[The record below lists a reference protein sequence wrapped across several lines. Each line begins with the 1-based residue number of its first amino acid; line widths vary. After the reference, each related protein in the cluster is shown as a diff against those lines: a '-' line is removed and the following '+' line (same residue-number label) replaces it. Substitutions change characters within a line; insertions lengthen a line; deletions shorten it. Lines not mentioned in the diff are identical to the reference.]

1 MQGFLPARASWPA
14 LMAASRG
21 AISNLTSRKRDMVVT
36 LAAKAGDRDG
46 DVGQARRRDAPAAGR
61 RGGGGRRDERPSA
74 AVRQA
79 FQDTGELL
87 ATALVMAWPLLAIGL
102 AVADPPPG
110 GVFAYLADPREMSAA
125 MVRD

>member
-14 LMAASRG
+14 LIAVSRG
-21 AISNLTSRKRDMVVT
+21 AISNLTSRKRDMMVT

-46 DVGQARRRDAPAAGR
+46 DVGQARRRDASAAGR
-61 RGGGGRRDERPSA
+61 RGGGGRHGERPSA

-79 FQDTGELL
+79 FQDAGELL
-87 ATALVMAWPLLAIGL
+87 ATALVMAWPLLAVGL
-102 AVADPPPG
+102 ALADPPPG